1 MKTTFAMLILS
12 ITLLSSTSASAQW
25 ILDSESAELN
35 FLSTKVLIN
44 KQSIT
49 EISGFNTLS
58 GSVSDDGELMLTVQ
72 LESVNTQVPIRDQ
85 RLRDWVFQ
93 VEKYSSVEISGQV
106 SKVDLKALVV
116 GKPMG
121 ITQAFILKTHGKS
134 LPLKAELQLVKSADG
149 ALHVSTLTPILL
161 DVKQLDM
168 NLGVEKLIEV
178 MGLASINQQIPIT
191 FNGTFTE
198 R

>member
-1 MKTTFAMLILS
+1 MKTTFATLLLS
-12 ITLLSSTSASAQW
+12 IALLGSTQASAQW
-25 ILDSESAELN
+25 TLDSNSAALN

-49 EISGFNTLS
+49 EMSGFNTLS
-58 GSVSDDGELMLTVQ
+58 GTVSDDGEFMLTVQ

-93 VEKYSSVEISGQV
+93 VEKYSRVEISGQI
-106 SKVDLKALVV
+106 SKLELKDLTI
-116 GKPMG
+116 GKPKG
-121 ITQAFILKTHGKS
+121 VTQSLILKTHGKV
-134 LPLKAELQLVKSADG
+134 LTLKAELQLVKSADG

-161 DVKQLDM
+161 DTRQLDM
-168 NLGVEKLIEV
+168 NLGIEKLIEV

-191 FNGTFTE
+191 FYGTFTE

>member
-1 MKTTFAMLILS
+1 MKTTFATLLLS
-12 ITLLSSTSASAQW
+12 IALLGSTQASAQW
-25 ILDSESAELN
+25 TLDSNSAALN

-49 EISGFNTLS
+49 EVSGFNTLS
-58 GSVSDDGELMLTVQ
+58 GTVSDDGEFMLMVQ

-93 VEKYSSVEISGQV
+93 VEKYSRVEISGQI
-106 SKVDLKALVV
+106 SKLELKDLAI
-116 GKPMG
+116 GKPKG
-121 ITQAFILKTHGKS
+121 ITQALILKTHGKV
-134 LPLKAELQLVKSADG
+134 LTLKAELQLVKSADG

-161 DVKQLDM
+161 DIKQLDM

-191 FNGTFTE
+191 FYGTFTE